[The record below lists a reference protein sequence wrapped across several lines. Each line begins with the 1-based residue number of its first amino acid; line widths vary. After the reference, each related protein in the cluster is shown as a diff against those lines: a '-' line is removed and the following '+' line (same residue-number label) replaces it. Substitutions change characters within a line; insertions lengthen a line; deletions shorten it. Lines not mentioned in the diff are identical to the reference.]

1 MLEVLSRPL
10 PKQQIGRLL
19 IVDLCVILVLLLLPV
34 RTSWNGY
41 REARTKLRQQE
52 MLKEDYTSRLGRAQ
66 QAVQQE
72 PILLGEIRAAMALLS
87 EGKRRL
93 RPPADAATILEE
105 LRDLILG
112 RRLDLL
118 NISQPDSR
126 EQTGFEERLMV
137 ISVQG
142 SFSELVQFLHALR
155 HRETYMVVDRMIL
168 QVAEPDDRRP
178 VLTMEASLR
187 TILVEDI
194 TPFSQIMSIL
204 ADSTVTL
211 PVSLQ
216 QEPPSSREDGASTS
230 EERDE

>member
-41 REARTKLRQQE
+41 REARSRLREQETLEEDYSNRLVQAERAVRQQ
-52 MLKEDYTSRLGRAQ
+52 
-66 QAVQQE
+66 

-112 RRLDLL
+112 QRLDLL
-118 NISQPDSR
+118 DISQPDSR
-126 EQTGFEERLMV
+126 RQTGFEERLMV

-142 SFSELVQFLHALR
+142 SFNELVQFLHALR

-187 TILVEDI
+187 TVLVEDI
-194 TPFSQIMSIL
+194 TPFSQITSIL
-204 ADSTVTL
+204 ADSTVSL
-211 PVSLQ
+211 PEYIQ